1 MNLKNIISLKDLTAK
16 KVLLI
21 DTKLKTE
28 IENYKD
34 LFKYMNELE
43 ERLKIKN
50 LDLYFKKNENLLF
63 KLENISISNYGY
75 KKDNIVGKIFEK
87 QFKINFKINNNEINF
102 ENLDTGIKA
111 DFFLK
116 KGDFKNILK
125 GTSEIIVAN
134 NLLKFDFEINDE
146 QLSLTN
152 AYVKNKDLTANFS
165 SIIKFS
171 PFFRIHSDIE
181 VKEISEKLFNKIDL
195 NSLIFKKKEL
205 IKKLNIKNTIKYK
218 SKKFE
223 LNLVDNF
230 SSYLNLAYGRLTF
243 QDKTLVPGGKYL

>member
-87 QFKINFKINNNEINF
+87 QFKIDFKNNNNEINF
-102 ENLDTGIKA
+102 EILDTGIKA
-111 DFFLK
+111 DFFK
-116 KGDFKNILK
+116 KG
-125 GTSEIIVAN
+125 
-134 NLLKFDFEINDE
+134 
-146 QLSLTN
+146 
-152 AYVKNKDLTANFS
+152 
-165 SIIKFS
+165 
-171 PFFRIHSDIE
+171 
-181 VKEISEKLFNKIDL
+181 
-195 NSLIFKKKEL
+195 
-205 IKKLNIKNTIKYK
+205 
-218 SKKFE
+218 
-223 LNLVDNF
+223 
-230 SSYLNLAYGRLTF
+230 
-243 QDKTLVPGGKYL
+243 

>member
-1 MNLKNIISLKDLTAK
+1 
-16 KVLLI
+16 
-21 DTKLKTE
+21 
-28 IENYKD
+28 
-34 LFKYMNELE
+34 MNELE

-87 QFKINFKINNNEINF
+87 QFKIDFKNNNNEINF
-102 ENLDTGIKA
+102 EILDTGIKA

-116 KGDFKNILK
+116 KFVFLIILK
-125 GTSEIIVAN
+125 GTSEIFVAN
-134 NLLKFDFEINDE
+134 NILNFYFEINDE

-171 PFFRIHSDIE
+171 PFFRIHSDI
-181 VKEISEKLFNKIDL
+181 
-195 NSLIFKKKEL
+195 
-205 IKKLNIKNTIKYK
+205 
-218 SKKFE
+218 
-223 LNLVDNF
+223 
-230 SSYLNLAYGRLTF
+230 
-243 QDKTLVPGGKYL
+243 

>member
-1 MNLKNIISLKDLTAK
+1 MLNFVFKIAQLSLQLKNLKIYLNLKNIISLKDLTAK

-87 QFKINFKINNNEINF
+87 QFKIDFKNNNNEINF
-102 ENLDTGIKA
+102 EILDTGIKA
-111 DFFLK
+111 DFLK
-116 KGDFKNILK
+116 R
-125 GTSEIIVAN
+125 V
-134 NLLKFDFEINDE
+134 
-146 QLSLTN
+146 
-152 AYVKNKDLTANFS
+152 
-165 SIIKFS
+165 
-171 PFFRIHSDIE
+171 
-181 VKEISEKLFNKIDL
+181 
-195 NSLIFKKKEL
+195 IF
-205 IKKLNIKNTIKYK
+205 
-218 SKKFE
+218 
-223 LNLVDNF
+223 
-230 SSYLNLAYGRLTF
+230 
-243 QDKTLVPGGKYL
+243 